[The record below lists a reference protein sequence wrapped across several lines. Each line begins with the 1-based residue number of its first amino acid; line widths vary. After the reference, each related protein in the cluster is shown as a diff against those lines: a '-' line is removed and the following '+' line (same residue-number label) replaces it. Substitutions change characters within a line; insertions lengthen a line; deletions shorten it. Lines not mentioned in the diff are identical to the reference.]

1 MIERQR
7 GQTELLNSLAR
18 ADKETRDQIIEERGD
33 EIDETF
39 FAMLQSYIDAAAQMQ
54 NEAQLTALTNLRA
67 KLMTKTAVGRQ
78 IEKQQIALHALNRDV
93 KKQDGLTPDIL
104 LKHMLKNLED
114 ENVIDALVNVG
125 QGALTYEFFSQ
136 LSDEIEKR
144 EKAND
149 ASAAQLK
156 ALRDKL
162 LQVQESLREAS
173 QKVLAQAQELLNKIL
188 QSADREAMIKTNMNQ
203 IDDAFMYVLSANV
216 AQADQQGDT
225 ERVQALSEIQSL
237 IVKTLESQYPPEILF
252 LNQLLETDSPMEQ
265 QQLLD
270 ENPELVS
277 PQLIQMLEAVEK
289 QLQDAGQANGDTG
302 RIASVKQMI
311 RARLDQ

>member
-1 MIERQR
+1 
-7 GQTELLNSLAR
+7 
-18 ADKETRDQIIEERGD
+18 
-33 EIDETF
+33 
-39 FAMLQSYIDAAAQMQ
+39 
-54 NEAQLTALTNLRA
+54 
-67 KLMTKTAVGRQ
+67 
-78 IEKQQIALHALNRDV
+78 V

-311 RARLDQ
+311 RARLDR